1 MRNLKRLV
9 ALAVLISLGTL
20 AFAQHSLY
28 DNPNYKRAQELR
40 RQADIAFNQ
49 GDYLRAQQLSE
60 ESEKLSVVALQESE
74 TLRLMWIANAWKNRA
89 SERIGFGEKNDAAGV
104 LGPVWLEAKAAFALA
119 VTEYDAKRYAE
130 STEASKKVMD
140 LMKDFAP
147 AKPAVAPAAA
157 PALPAFYTVRL
168 IPEARDCF
176 WRIAEYPF
184 IYGDPWKWKILYEAN
199 KDKIPDPNN
208 PDLIEVGNVLTI
220 PSIAGEIRSGT
231 WSGK

>member
-1 MRNLKRLV
+1 MKTTWKII
-9 ALAVLISLGTL
+9 ALAVLLALGTL
-20 AFAQHSLY
+20 VFAQHSLY
-28 DNPNYKRAQELR
+28 DNPNYKRAQDLR
-40 RQADIAFNQ
+40 RQADIAFQ
-49 GDYLRAQQLSE
+49 RGDYLKAQELSQ

-74 TLRLMWIANAWKNRA
+74 TQRLMWIANAWKNRA
-89 SERIGFGEKNDAAGV
+89 SERIGFGEKNDAAGQ
-104 LGPVWLEAKAAFALA
+104 LGAVWVEAKASMALA
-119 VTEYDAKRYAE
+119 VAEYDAKRYAE
-130 STEASKKVMD
+130 STTASKKVLD
-140 LMKDFAP
+140 LMKDFTPSKFP
-147 AKPAVAPAAA
+147 ATYV
-157 PALPAFYTVRL
+157 VRL

>member
-9 ALAVLISLGTL
+9 ALAVLISLGVL

-28 DNPNYKRAQELR
+28 DNPNYRNSQELR
-40 RQADIAFNQ
+40 RQADLAFQQ
-49 GDYLRAQQLSE
+49 GDYLKAEQLSK
-60 ESEKLSVVALQESE
+60 ESERLSVIARQEAETQRLQ
-74 TLRLMWIANAWKNRA
+74 WIANAWKNRA
-89 SERIGFGEKNDAAGV
+89 SDRIGFGEKNDAAGV

-147 AKPAVAPAAA
+147 AKPAAAPAAA

-220 PSIAGEIRSGT
+220 PSIAGEVRSGT

>member
-1 MRNLKRLV
+1 MRNLTRLV
-9 ALAVLISLGTL
+9 ALAVLIALGAL

-28 DNPNYKRAQELR
+28 DNPNYKNSQELR
-40 RQADIAFNQ
+40 RQADAAFQQ
-49 GDYLRAQQLSE
+49 GDYLKAEQLSK
-60 ESEKLSVVALQESE
+60 ESERLSVIARQEAETQRLQ
-74 TLRLMWIANAWKNRA
+74 WIANAWKNRA
-89 SERIGFGEKNDAAGV
+89 SDRIGYGEKNDAAGQ
-104 LGPVWLEAKAAFALA
+104 LGPLWLEAKAAFELA
-119 VTEYDAKRYAE
+119 VAEYDAKRYAE

-147 AKPAVAPAAA
+147 SKF
-157 PALPAFYTVRL
+157 PAFYTVRL

>member
-1 MRNLKRLV
+1 MRNLNRLV

-28 DNPNYKRAQELR
+28 DNPNYKNSQELR
-40 RQADIAFNQ
+40 RQADLAFQQ
-49 GDYLRAQQLSE
+49 GDYLKAEQLSK
-60 ESEKLSVVALQESE
+60 ESERLSVIARQEAETQRLQ
-74 TLRLMWIANAWKNRA
+74 WIANAWKNRA
-89 SERIGFGEKNDAAGV
+89 SDRIGFGEKNDAAGQ
-104 LGPVWLEAKAAFALA
+104 LGPVWVEAKAAFALA
-119 VTEYDAKRYAE
+119 VAEYDAKRYAE

-147 AKPAVAPAAA
+147 AKAPAAA
-157 PALPAFYTVRL
+157 DLPAFYTIRL

-199 KDKIPDPNN
+199 KDKIPQPDN
-208 PDLIEVGNVLTI
+208 PDLIEPGIVLTI
-220 PSIAGEIRSGT
+220 PSIAGELRSGT
-231 WSGK
+231 WNEK

>member
-1 MRNLKRLV
+1 MRNLSKLI

-40 RQADIAFNQ
+40 RQADAAFQQ
-49 GDYLRAQQLSE
+49 GDYLKAEELSK
-60 ESEKLSVVALQESE
+60 ESERLSVVARQEAETQRLQ
-74 TLRLMWIANAWKNRA
+74 WIANAWKNRA
-89 SERIGFGEKNDAAGV
+89 SDRIGFGEKNDAAGV

-119 VTEYDAKRYAE
+119 VTEYDAKRFAE

-147 AKPAVAPAAA
+147 AKAPAAA
-157 PALPAFYTVRL
+157 DLPAFYTVRL

-184 IYGDPWKWKILYEAN
+184 IYGDPWKWK
-199 KDKIPDPNN
+199 KIGRASCR
-208 PDLIEVGNVLTI
+208 ERV
-220 PSIAGEIRSGT
+220 
-231 WSGK
+231 

>member
-1 MRNLKRLV
+1 VRNLNRLV

-28 DNPNYKRAQELR
+28 DNPNYRNSQELR
-40 RQADIAFNQ
+40 RQADLAFQQ
-49 GDYLRAQQLSE
+49 GDYLKAEQLSK
-60 ESEKLSVVALQESE
+60 ESERLSVIARQEAETQRLQ
-74 TLRLMWIANAWKNRA
+74 WIANAWKNRA
-89 SERIGFGEKNDAAGV
+89 SDRIGFGEKNDAAGQ
-104 LGPVWLEAKAAFALA
+104 LGPVWVEAKAAFALA
-119 VTEYDAKRYAE
+119 VAEYDAKRYAE

-147 AKPAVAPAAA
+147 AKAPAAA
-157 PALPAFYTVRL
+157 ALPAFYTVRL

-199 KDKIPDPNN
+199 KDKIPQPDN
-208 PDLIEVGNVLTI
+208 PDLIEPGIVLTI
-220 PSIAGEIRSGT
+220 PSIAGELRSGT
-231 WSGK
+231 WNEK

>member
-1 MRNLKRLV
+1 MRNLNRLV

-28 DNPNYKRAQELR
+28 DNPNYRNSQELR
-40 RQADIAFNQ
+40 RQADLAFQQ
-49 GDYLRAQQLSE
+49 GDYLKAEQLSK
-60 ESEKLSVVALQESE
+60 ESERLSVIARQEAETQRLQ
-74 TLRLMWIANAWKNRA
+74 WIANAWKNRA
-89 SERIGFGEKNDAAGV
+89 SDRIGFGEKNDAAGQ
-104 LGPVWLEAKAAFALA
+104 LGPVWVEAKAAFALA
-119 VTEYDAKRYAE
+119 VAEYDAKRYTE

-147 AKPAVAPAAA
+147 AKAPAAA
-157 PALPAFYTVRL
+157 ALPAFYTVRL

-199 KDKIPDPNN
+199 KDKIPQPDN
-208 PDLIEVGNVLTI
+208 PDLIEPGIVLTI
-220 PSIAGEIRSGT
+220 PSIAGELRSGT
-231 WSGK
+231 WNEK

>member
-1 MRNLKRLV
+1 MRNLNRLV

-28 DNPNYKRAQELR
+28 DNPNYRNSQELR
-40 RQADIAFNQ
+40 RQADLAFQQ
-49 GDYLRAQQLSE
+49 GDYLKAEQLSK
-60 ESEKLSVVALQESE
+60 ESERLSVIARQEAETQRLQ
-74 TLRLMWIANAWKNRA
+74 WIANAWKNRA
-89 SERIGFGEKNDAAGV
+89 SDRIGFGEKNDAAGQ
-104 LGPVWLEAKAAFALA
+104 LGPVWVEAKAAFALA
-119 VTEYDAKRYAE
+119 VAEYDAKRYAE

-147 AKPAVAPAAA
+147 AKAPAAA
-157 PALPAFYTVRL
+157 ALPAFYTVRL

-199 KDKIPDPNN
+199 KDKIPQPDN
-208 PDLIEVGNVLTI
+208 PDLIEPGIVLTI
-220 PSIAGEIRSGT
+220 PSIAGELRSGT
-231 WSGK
+231 WNEK

>member
-1 MRNLKRLV
+1 MRNLNRLV

-28 DNPNYKRAQELR
+28 DNPNYRNSQELR
-40 RQADIAFNQ
+40 RQADLAFQQ
-49 GDYLRAQQLSE
+49 GDYLKAEQLSK
-60 ESEKLSVVALQESE
+60 ESERLSVIARQEAE
-74 TLRLMWIANAWKNRA
+74 TQRIQWIANAWKNRA
-89 SERIGFGEKNDAAGV
+89 SDRIGFGEKNDAAGQ
-104 LGPVWLEAKAAFALA
+104 LGPVWVEAKAAFALA
-119 VTEYDAKRYAE
+119 VAEYDAKRYAE

-147 AKPAVAPAAA
+147 AKAPAAA
-157 PALPAFYTVRL
+157 ALPAFYTVRL

-199 KDKIPDPNN
+199 KDKIPQPDN
-208 PDLIEVGNVLTI
+208 PDLIEPGIVLTI
-220 PSIAGEIRSGT
+220 PSIAGELRSGT
-231 WSGK
+231 WNEK

>member
-1 MRNLKRLV
+1 MRNLNRLV

-28 DNPNYKRAQELR
+28 DNPNYKNSQELR
-40 RQADIAFNQ
+40 RQADLAFQQ
-49 GDYLRAQQLSE
+49 GDYLKAEQLSK
-60 ESEKLSVVALQESE
+60 ESERLSVIARQEAETQRLQ
-74 TLRLMWIANAWKNRA
+74 WIANAWKNRA
-89 SERIGFGEKNDAAGV
+89 SDRIGFGEKNDAAGQ
-104 LGPVWLEAKAAFALA
+104 LGPVWVEAKAAFALA
-119 VTEYDAKRYAE
+119 VAEYDAKRYAE

-147 AKPAVAPAAA
+147 AKAPAAA
-157 PALPAFYTVRL
+157 DLPAFYTVRL

-199 KDKIPDPNN
+199 KDKIPQPDN
-208 PDLIEVGNVLTI
+208 PDLIEPGIVLTI
-220 PSIAGEIRSGT
+220 PSIAGELRSGT
-231 WSGK
+231 WNEK